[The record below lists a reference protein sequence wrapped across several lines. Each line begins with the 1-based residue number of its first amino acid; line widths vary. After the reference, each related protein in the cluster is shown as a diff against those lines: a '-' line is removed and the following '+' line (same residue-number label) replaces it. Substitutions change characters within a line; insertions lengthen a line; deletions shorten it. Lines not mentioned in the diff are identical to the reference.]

1 MPVTIQF
8 DDHSAAFLATLD
20 AGAARE
26 VRAAVQAIHDSAQG
40 YSAVR
45 SGAQQA
51 SIYVVTADSSTYD
64 QAVADAR
71 EANEQV
77 KVFAEVAP
85 PASDLEALVA
95 VAVVY
100 GQVNEEKGQAFVT
113 PATEDE
119 RPRFVAR
126 MEEL

>member
-1 MPVTIQF
+1 MPVTAEF
-8 DDHSAAFLATLD
+8 HDHSAAFLADLD
-20 AGAARE
+20 TGAARE
-26 VRAAVQAIHDSAQG
+26 VRAAVQAIHDGAQD

-51 SIYVVTADSSTYD
+51 SIYIVTADSSTYD

-85 PASDLEALVA
+85 PASELEALVA

-100 GQVNEEKGQAFVT
+100 GQINEEERQAFVA

-119 RPRFVAR
+119 RPRFVGR
-126 MEEL
+126 MEGL